1 VEKTIAELLANETP
15 EQKEHRKNFD
25 ILQACYPSLEA
36 DWKGPI
42 LANIRGS
49 SLANRMKAAVEFFTG
64 APVTLTEIADD
75 TYKLECVGYRAGPCG
90 DH

>member
-1 VEKTIAELLANETP
+1 MEQTIAELLANETP

-42 LANIRGS
+42 NAKFGNED
-49 SLANRMKAAVEFFTG
+49 LANRMARSVEFFTG
-64 APVTLTEIADD
+64 APATVTRQADGIF
-75 TYKLECVGYRAGPCG
+75 TLECVGYRAGPCG